1 MAAVARN
8 QRGYLVYFI
17 SNRGGGEERDGEA
30 ETDFREMRKCRR
42 VCVKMVF
49 LSKGDLL

>member
-17 SNRGGGEERDGEA
+17 SNRGGEERDGKA
-30 ETDFREMRKCRR
+30 ETDFREMRKCRGG
-42 VCVKMVF
+42 CAKIVF